1 MKAEVKEKNGRK
13 VYESSGMLKD
23 FLSKIIIGVSCFLF
37 GIVMT
42 LMFYPIIRPLN

>member
-1 MKAEVKEKNGRK
+1 MKAEVKEKNGRT

-23 FLSKIIIGVSCFLF
+23 FLAKVGIGLACFIA
-37 GIVMT
+37 GVTVT